1 MKKNDEFSR
10 NHHFSSFLVFML
22 SCIWV
27 IMCFFIF
34 LSFALVCIVY
44 VFIYFWLPFAIFMLL
59 SVSNLTQNDENNYA

>member
-1 MKKNDEFSR
+1 
-10 NHHFSSFLVFML
+10 ML